1 MKLSRQLKDLRSGAR
16 KTTLLVAILLSVGG
30 LRAQGAAAPEMK
42 EAIQKYAISPEH
54 AAKFGALP
62 IQSVSGRMLPINTF
76 SSEVLRKLHKSDQF
90 GSLNSDQF
98 LLSVLAM
105 PDMWV
110 RVPFIALSNSGLANY
125 YDLTDKD
132 CAYIEAVSYTH
143 LFAERLELVEYG
155 GDSFGFQR
163 YEKVERLRRH

>member
-1 MKLSRQLKDLRSGAR
+1 
-16 KTTLLVAILLSVGG
+16 
-30 LRAQGAAAPEMK
+30 MK

-110 RVPFIALSNSGLANY
+110 RVPFIALSNSGWLII
-125 YDLTDKD
+125 T
-132 CAYIEAVSYTH
+132 T
-143 LFAERLELVEYG
+143 
-155 GDSFGFQR
+155 
-163 YEKVERLRRH
+163 LRIRIAPI

>member
-1 MKLSRQLKDLRSGAR
+1 MNRDVAGRNITYTGYVILVIGFILCLVGKNSRFMKLSRQLKDLRGGAR
-16 KTTLLVAILLSVGG
+16 KTTLLVAVLLSVGG

-42 EAIQKYAISPEH
+42 EVIQKYAISPEH

-98 LLSVLAM
+98 LFECLGYAGYVG
-105 PDMWV
+105 P
-110 RVPFIALSNSGLANY
+110 G
-125 YDLTDKD
+125 
-132 CAYIEAVSYTH
+132 AVY
-143 LFAERLELVEYG
+143 RLV
-155 GDSFGFQR
+155 
-163 YEKVERLRRH
+163 